1 MPSTDKELE
10 ALFYATNGLNWTKS
24 DNWLVGN
31 PCTDQWFG
39 ITCNS
44 NGNIIGMYVI
54 SAIDVLV
61 VATGSERECVC
72 IDNGV
77 DHAEICLTTMSLE
90 SYQIRL
96 IICAILNTCMLS
108 RTC

>member
-54 SAIDVLV
+54 SDIDVLV
-61 VATGSERECVC
+61 VATGSERVCVC
-72 IDNGV
+72 V
-77 DHAEICLTTMSLE
+77 
-90 SYQIRL
+90 L
-96 IICAILNTCMLS
+96 IMASITQRSALQQCHWRAT
-108 RTC
+108 RFA